1 MSDRINRHR
10 KEERGE
16 RSEERGGLVVWGGDM
31 WGLEQ

>member
-16 RSEERGGLVVWGGDM
+16 RSEERGGLVVWGG
-31 WGLEQ
+31 GYVGT